1 MSVCLHVCMHT
12 GRQTDIQTDRQ
23 TDRQTNRTGPSTKTA
38 LIRPAKT
45 KLNLVMI
52 FVNLQE
58 WAAKVLID
66 PLEYVV
72 AYLFRE
78 LCGFNK

>member
-1 MSVCLHVCMHT
+1 MSVCLSVCLSACM
-12 GRQTDIQTDRQ
+12 QTDIQTERQ

-66 PLEYVV
+66 SLEYVV
-72 AYLFRE
+72 AYLFQE